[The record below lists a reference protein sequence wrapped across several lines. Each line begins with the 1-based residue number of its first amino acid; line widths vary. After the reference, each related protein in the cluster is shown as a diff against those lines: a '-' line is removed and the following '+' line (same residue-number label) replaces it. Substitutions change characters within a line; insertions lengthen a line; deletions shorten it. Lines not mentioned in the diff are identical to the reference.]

1 MRAALLRARRALG
14 RVRRFVHASVASAR
28 DAFRHRAIARATK
41 FSTAQPCVF
50 YGYDRVPT
58 LEEPVHGGMVK
69 FQALQQAL
77 PNAPRDFNVLYLG
90 SSTVPRDAATLIE
103 LARRRAAPVVWNQN
117 GVAYPGLYGERA
129 DELNRPLRAGID
141 AADHVVFQSEFCK
154 LSSDRF
160 LGSPRGSWEIL
171 HNPVDTRRFTP
182 RRRERE
188 SLVLLLGGNQYQR
201 YRFEVALRTLALV
214 RNERADARLLV
225 SGAVSWQADRGL
237 ARREAAELLA
247 RLRLADHVELTGAY
261 TQAEAPDVLRRGH
274 VLLHT
279 KYNDPC
285 PTIVLE
291 AMACGLPVAY
301 SASGGTPELVGS
313 EAGIGVPAPLDF
325 ECEHP
330 PAPEDLA
337 RAVLEI
343 CARLDAYSEAARERV
358 VRRFDLRPWIE
369 RHVTVFRELL
379 GG

>member
-1 MRAALLRARRALG
+1 M
-14 RVRRFVHASVASAR
+14 
-28 DAFRHRAIARATK
+28 
-41 FSTAQPCVF
+41 
-50 YGYDRVPT
+50 PT

-279 KYNDPC
+279 KYND
-285 PTIVLE
+285 
-291 AMACGLPVAY
+291 
-301 SASGGTPELVGS
+301 

-325 ECEHP
+325 EEEHP